1 MTALLRAEL
10 IKLRTTRTFI
20 ALTAVALGT
29 SLLIAVLVSVL
40 SEPTEDSVLTDVFT
54 ADTSGLFIV
63 ILAIVGITGEWRHRT
78 ITSSLLAAPNRLR
91 FLVAKTLAFAAAGL
105 VLSLL
110 ISITIAIVGMIILS
124 ARDLPTPGLGELIGQ
139 IIRNAE
145 VAALLGAFGLALGTL
160 VRNQPVAIVGVLVL
174 GLRDRADRDRA
185 GPGRGRFTPFSA
197 LPAAIQQIPASDV
210 GSDEL
215 DLLSPGLAVLAELAW
230 IGVFFAAGAVP
241 AAPPRPELV
250 RGEGERR
257 ALGVLADRPAV
268 ARVHDAPAER
278 PDALDRGRHVG
289 DGEVGQR
296 PGVAGA
302 GPAGVDADPGA
313 LAARLEALTLALAA
327 RVELHGQQ
335 ALPEAACALDVVRGE
350 LDHRQSGLGHRANL
364 ADRPSAAEYPAPEPP
379 CPFSPTSTRA
389 SRTSRRTTSVARGS
403 PSWRVWRWVVVAVV
417 FSYAATRAGG
427 ALELLLVMIVF
438 AFSCRAAVEALT
450 NGDGLREWRQ

>member
-40 SEPTEDSVLTDVFT
+40 SEPTADSVLTDVFT

-110 ISITIAIVGMIILS
+110 ISITIAIIGMIILS

-174 GLRDRADRDRA
+174 GFAIEPTVIALAPDV
-185 GPGRGRFTPFSA
+185 GRFTPFSA

-230 IGVFFAAGAVP
+230 IGVFFAAGAY
-241 AAPPRPELV
+241 LL
-250 RGEGERR
+250 RR
-257 ALGVLADRPAV
+257 RDL
-268 ARVHDAPAER
+268 
-278 PDALDRGRHVG
+278 
-289 DGEVGQR
+289 
-296 PGVAGA
+296 
-302 GPAGVDADPGA
+302 
-313 LAARLEALTLALAA
+313 
-327 RVELHGQQ
+327 
-335 ALPEAACALDVVRGE
+335 
-350 LDHRQSGLGHRANL
+350 N
-364 ADRPSAAEYPAPEPP
+364 
-379 CPFSPTSTRA
+379 
-389 SRTSRRTTSVARGS
+389 
-403 PSWRVWRWVVVAVV
+403 
-417 FSYAATRAGG
+417 
-427 ALELLLVMIVF
+427 
-438 AFSCRAAVEALT
+438 
-450 NGDGLREWRQ
+450 